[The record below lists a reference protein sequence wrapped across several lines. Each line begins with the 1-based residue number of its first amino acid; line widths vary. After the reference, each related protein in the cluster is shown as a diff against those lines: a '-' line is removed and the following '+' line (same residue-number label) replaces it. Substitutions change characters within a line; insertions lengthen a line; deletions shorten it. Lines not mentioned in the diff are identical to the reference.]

1 MPEEEKK
8 TPPADEE
15 TSLTADEYAAAIKN
29 LKAKTVSKEEYDKL
43 KEENKTLVKALA
55 GEGPAPEGAQET
67 GKKPDIKELRK
78 KFLTAGE
85 ENLSN
90 AETVQTA
97 LELRKA
103 LIDSG
108 ERDPFL
114 PQGMKIQTT
123 PQDIA
128 TADRVAETLQKMLDE
143 ATDEEGYID
152 EEMFNAQLRKNIA
165 EDSPLLI
172 ARLKANAAASK
183 KPKKYN

>member
-1 MPEEEKK
+1 MPEEEKNK
-8 TPPADEE
+8 QAAEPEK
-15 TSLTADEYAAAIKN
+15 SLTADEYTAAIKN

-43 KEENKTLVKALA
+43 KEENKTLIKALA

-103 LIDSG
+103 LIESG

-128 TADRVAETLQKMLDE
+128 TANKVADNLQKMLDE